1 MRPLSLKLKN
11 FGSYKSESF
20 SFEDFDIAVISGES
34 GSGKSTIPDAIIWAL
49 YGRSERDSVLSHAA
63 DEKKDNVEV
72 DLVFELDGQVYEI
85 NRKRGS
91 KSDLTLLTVDENG
104 EKENISAKGIKAVDA
119 QIQQLLG
126 MDYQTFRLTAFVP
139 QDGVNTFANLGPA
152 DRKKFLEQF
161 LDTAVWNKLLEKAKT
176 EEMRI
181 VAEKSGLVASTR
193 RLEELA
199 ANEDAVKTEV
209 LQISEQLSSAE
220 KSIENISRNY
230 EALNSEKVQK
240 EFEIKTLLDSYRKC
254 KSSKDAEEIELEK
267 IAEEINE
274 IVNTS
279 NEPVKPTRSISEIR
293 SEIDT
298 LNEKWRIY
306 NDLKIKYEKSKL
318 DLAALEEKFSFA
330 QKRFEDENLKS
341 LQCDTIVSEYQKD
354 IAACENVLAASVEAE
369 TEKNRLNAQITEN
382 EAKLHILKQELDALT
397 KRENAL
403 SESNSQCPVCG
414 CELTE
419 AHKQEML
426 SEISSE
432 KEENKNETEAVL
444 AKQNGLRT
452 QVFYQAKVI
461 DDAVRAQKK
470 LVDLTGKLSAV
481 QNENEMHRANSN
493 SAKVEIEKE
502 RYADRISDEKNIQ
515 VNLLTEMNNCGF
527 SLELLR
533 DLQLEQKIASE
544 YENFLKA
551 QQERK
556 DKVKQ
561 LEAVLY
567 SKNQNLLK
575 IEKLARET
583 EISIENARKKY
594 DENDYKS
601 RLDTLVQQRSEI
613 SGKANQLRKELGK
626 LEALSEDIAKA
637 KDGLPKINES
647 ISELAQR
654 LEDVRELIVAYG
666 DKGIKALLIDQM
678 LPSITKEANNVLSL
692 LSDGRFTLEMTTL
705 KETKKGDEVE
715 TLDILLYKDGIRDR
729 YENLSGGE
737 KFKVNFSLRIGLSKY
752 LSEAADTRLDT
763 LVIDE
768 GFGSQDY
775 TGRLNALRAIQAVSD
790 RFGLILV
797 ITHFNDIQKAFDYE
811 IETHKDV
818 EGFSHA
824 EVVYHP
830 AA

>member
-11 FGSYKSESF
+11 FGSYKSESL

-72 DLVFELDGQVYEI
+72 DLVFELDGMVYEV

-91 KSDLTLLTVDENG
+91 KSDLTLWTVDDNG
-104 EKENISAKGIKAVDA
+104 GKENISAKGIKAVDA
-119 QIQQLLG
+119 QIQELLG

-152 DRKKFLEQF
+152 DRKRFLEQF

-176 EEMRI
+176 EEMQI
-181 VAEKSGLVASTR
+181 VAEKSGLVSSTG

-199 ANEDAVKTEV
+199 ANDD
-209 LQISEQLSSAE
+209 ISEQLSSAE
-220 KSIENISRNY
+220 KSIENINRNY
-230 EALNSEKVQK
+230 ETLNSEKVQK
-240 EFEIKTLLDSYRKC
+240 EFEIKTLLESYQKC
-254 KSSKDAEEIELEK
+254 KISKDAEEIELEK
-267 IAEEINE
+267 IADEINR
-274 IVNTS
+274 IVNNS
-279 NEPVKPTRSISEIR
+279 NEPAKPTRSISEIR
-293 SEIDT
+293 SEIDA

-306 NDLKIKYEKSKL
+306 NDLKMKHEKSKL
-318 DLAALEEKFSFA
+318 DLETLEEKLTLA
-330 QKRFEDENLKS
+330 QKRFEDESLKAS
-341 LQCDTIVSEYQKD
+341 QCDTIASGYQKD
-354 IAACENVLAASVEAE
+354 ITACENVLSASVEAE
-369 TEKNRLNAQITEN
+369 TEKNRLNALISEN

-432 KEENKNETEAVL
+432 KEENKNETETVL
-444 AKQNGLRT
+444 AKQNGLRA
-452 QVFYQAKVI
+452 QVFYQSKVI
-461 DDAVRAQKK
+461 DDGVRAQKK

-481 QNENEMHRANSN
+481 QNESKMHRANSN

-515 VNLLTEMNNCGF
+515 NNLLTEMNNCGF

-567 SKNQNLLK
+567 SKNQNLLR
-575 IEKLARET
+575 IEKLAQET
-583 EISIENARKKY
+583 EISIASARKKY
-594 DENDYKS
+594 DENDYQS
-601 RLDTLVQQRSEI
+601 RLAALAQQKSEI

-626 LEALSEDIAKA
+626 LESLSEDIAKA
-637 KDGLPKINES
+637 KDDLPKINES
-647 ISELAQR
+647 ISELTQR

-818 EGFSHA
+818 AGFSHA